1 MTRPARVVIDLD
13 ALRHNLSRTRVL
25 APAAR
30 IMAIVKTDAYGHGI
44 GRAARALDAADAFGV
59 ACLEEAQQLRDA
71 GVRKPVVLLEGPYSA
86 AELPLIS
93 GLGLDVVVHHAFQ
106 LDLLESA
113 HLSQPLHAWLKMDSG
128 MHRLGFE
135 PAATAGAWQRLHD
148 CPAIT
153 APVRLMTHLALANQ
167 PGHPM
172 TGEQLRL
179 FADTCQSLPGERSIA
194 NSAGVLAWPDSH
206 ADWVRP
212 GLMLYGVS
220 PFDSGTGSDHG
231 LHPAMALRSEI
242 ISLRRLRR
250 GDPVG
255 YGASW
260 HCPEDMEVGVV
271 AAGYGDGFPRHA
283 RSGTPVLVRGRRSCT
298 IGFASMDMLAVD
310 LRAVPDARVGD
321 PVELW
326 GDALPIED
334 IARSAG
340 TVPYEILCGVHKRLR
355 FIEHGSAEDPVPM

>member
-1 MTRPARVVIDLD
+1 MTRPARVVINLD
-13 ALRHNLSRTRVL
+13 ALRHNLSRVREL
-25 APAAR
+25 APGAR
-30 IMAIVKTDAYGHGI
+30 VMAIVKADAYGHGI
-44 GRAARALDAADAFGV
+44 GRVARALGAADAFGV
-59 ACLEEAQQLRDA
+59 SCLEEAQQLRDA
-71 GVRKPVVLLEGPYSA
+71 GVRKAIVLLEGPYSG

-93 GLGLDVVVHHAFQ
+93 GLGLDVVVHHPMQ
-106 LDLLESA
+106 LDLLEA
-113 HLSQPLHAWLKMDSG
+113 ARLSRPIHAWLKVDSG
-128 MHRLGFE
+128 MHRLGFAPE
-135 PAATAGAWQRLHD
+135 GTARAWQRLHE
-148 CPAIT
+148 CPSVAG
-153 APVRLMTHLALANQ
+153 PPRLMTHLALANQ

-179 FADTCQSLPGERSIA
+179 FAGTCHALPGERSIA
-194 NSAGVLAWPDSH
+194 NSAAIIAWPESR

-220 PFDSGTGSDHG
+220 PFDAGTGLDQG
-231 LHPAMALRSEI
+231 LRPAMALQSEI

-260 HCPEDMEVGVV
+260 RCPEDMQVGVV

-283 RSGTPVLVRGRRSCT
+283 CSGTPVLVSGRRSCT
-298 IGFASMDMLAVD
+298 VGFASMDMLAVD
-310 LRAVPDARVGD
+310 LRAVPDASVGD

-326 GDALPIED
+326 GDALPIEE

-355 FIEHGSAEDPVPM
+355 FIEHGPAEDAVSM

>member
-13 ALRHNLSRTRVL
+13 ALRHNLSRVREL
-25 APAAR
+25 APRAR
-30 IMAIVKTDAYGHGI
+30 VMAILKADAYGHGI
-44 GRAARALDAADAFGV
+44 ERAARALGSANAFGV

-71 GVRKPVVLLEGPYSA
+71 GVRKPVVLLEGPYSG

-93 GLGLDVVVHHAFQ
+93 SLGLEIVIHHAFQ

-113 HLSQPLHAWLKMDSG
+113 RLSRPAKAWLKVDTG
-128 MHRLGFE
+128 MHRLGFD
-135 PAATAGAWQRLHD
+135 PDRTASAWRRLLE
-148 CPAIT
+148 CESVARSP
-153 APVRLMTHLALANQ
+153 RLMTHLALANQ
-167 PGHPM
+167 PGSAM
-172 TGEQLRL
+172 TGEQLRV
-179 FADTCQSLPGERSIA
+179 FDQICGKLPGERSIA
-194 NSAGVLAWPDSH
+194 NSAAILSLPASH

-220 PFDSGTGSDHG
+220 PFDSGTGAEYG
-231 LHPAMALRSEI
+231 LQPVMALQSEL
-242 ISLRRLRR
+242 ISIRRLRR

-255 YGASW
+255 YGANW
-260 HCPEDMEVGVV
+260 RCPEDMDVGVV

-283 RSGTPVLVRGRRSCT
+283 STGTPVMVCGRQSAI

-310 LRAVPDARVGD
+310 LRGVPQARVGD
-321 PVELW
+321 AVELW
-326 GDALPIED
+326 GEARPIED

-355 FIEHGSAEDPVPM
+355 FVEHGEAQDTVSM